1 MEIKYSPLSPFVRK
15 VMVVAHE
22 VGVVDRIRRTPV
34 NVRDEPQSIVPFN
47 PLGKIP
53 ALVLDDGS
61 VIYDSPV
68 ICEYLD
74 TTFGGERLIPR
85 DAPRRWQVL
94 TRCALADGMADAAI
108 LVRVER
114 LRTAE
119 RQSETFIA
127 AQMGKV
133 VAALDHLDGNIPA
146 PEKPFD
152 LSDIGVVCAL
162 DYMALRV
169 PELAGYPSW
178 PKLAAYATRLSGR
191 ESFRAT
197 MPSL

>member
-22 VGVVDRIRRTPV
+22 IGIADRIRTTPV

-53 ALVLDDGS
+53 ALVTDDGI
-61 VIYDSPV
+61 VIYDSAV

-74 TTFGGERLIPR
+74 STFGGGRLIPA

-94 TRCALADGMADAAI
+94 TRTALADGMADAAV

-114 LRTAE
+114 MRAAE
-119 RQSETFIA
+119 RQSEPWIA
-127 AQMGKV
+127 RQMEKV
-133 VAALDHLDGNIPA
+133 VAALDHLDRNVPS
-146 PEKPFD
+146 PERTLD
-152 LSDIGVVCAL
+152 MSDIAVVCAL
-162 DYMALRV
+162 DYMAMRV

-178 PKLAAYATRLSGR
+178 PNLDAYARRLSQR
-191 ESFRAT
+191 PSFKAT
-197 MPSL
+197 APTL